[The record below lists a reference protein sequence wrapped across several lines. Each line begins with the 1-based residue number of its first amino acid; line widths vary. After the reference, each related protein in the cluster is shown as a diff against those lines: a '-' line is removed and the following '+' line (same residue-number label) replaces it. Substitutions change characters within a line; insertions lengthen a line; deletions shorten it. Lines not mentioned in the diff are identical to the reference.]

1 VNVVL
6 VQPCPPHNWAHSPTV
21 GCFTCMK
28 CSERVNFDDKRY
40 VELLDQLS
48 APVFGVDQASE
59 SPQNIGPI
67 TAEELTRR
75 GVSDDVEGRALD
87 VVFRCGW
94 PRPGD
99 PLGIKPCI
107 PIEMR
112 ELREVLKDAEDVINM
127 TARVEL
133 LVTFLQRKLRTQEYV
148 MALYVEAADA
158 RAGS

>member
-1 VNVVL
+1 VISCDCTAADA
-6 VQPCPPHNWAHSPTV
+6 CPQGRAGSEIR
-21 GCFTCMK
+21 
-28 CSERVNFDDKRY
+28 CSINK
-40 VELLDQLS
+40 
-48 APVFGVDQASE
+48 A
-59 SPQNIGPI
+59 GPI
-67 TAEELTRR
+67 TAAELMAR

-87 VVFRCGW
+87 VVLRCGW